1 MLGSADIKAHKKRCI
16 LYDHRPLKLFEDDYL
31 RVSKIPQKKV

>member
-1 MLGSADIKAHKKRCI
+1 MLGSPDVKAHKKRCI